1 MFYLGIDI
9 AKSSARYV
17 LLDNDGE
24 KAHKAF
30 TLRNSNDDFE
40 KLLSFLKKFNLD
52 HQNLLIGIEAT
63 GIWWEN
69 IFSFLTQNNFKIVLL
84 NPHQTKKFREALRL
98 KAKTDD
104 IDAFVIAGLLRS
116 NQFSASFIP
125 EENIQT
131 LRETTKLRYQ
141 LMQNLK
147 NYERQVFSLLGLIFP
162 EYEKSPLKNPF
173 SISAISIFKA
183 FPTAKHLADAKPKQI
198 EKIVRSIKGNTLNID
213 RIQELINI
221 AKKSIYSGR
230 AKISRGMN
238 LNILLAQIQQLF
250 KSIAQLDSEI
260 DSILSPNNDDDL
272 NFPGANLLT
281 IPGVGPKTVAAILSA
296 VGIDGKTF
304 KSVTQF
310 IGHIGFYPQIY
321 QSGETKRDN
330 KISKQGPSYLRH
342 ALYISAVAC
351 LRHNPEFKNLYN
363 KKCSQ
368 GKKPKQALICVA
380 KKIAELCLSM
390 LKSGEVYLPQR
401 VFMQT

>member
-9 AKSSARYV
+9 AKTSARYV
-17 LLDNDGE
+17 LLDNNGE
-24 KAHKAF
+24 KTHKAF
-30 TLRNSNDDFE
+30 TLRNSNDDFKE
-40 KLLSFLKKFNLD
+40 LLLILKKLSLN

-69 IFSFLTQNNFKIVLL
+69 IFTFLTENNFKIVLL
-84 NPHQTKKFREALRL
+84 NPHQTKKFREALRF

-104 IDAFVIAGLLRS
+104 IDAYVIAGLLRS

-125 EENIQT
+125 EEDIQA
-131 LRETTKLRYQ
+131 LREITKLRYQ
-141 LMQNLK
+141 LMINLK
-147 NYERQVFSLLGLIFP
+147 NYERKVLSLLSLIFP
-162 EYEKSPLKNPF
+162 EYKSSPLKNPF
-173 SISAISIFKA
+173 SFSSIAILKV
-183 FPTAKHLADAKPKQI
+183 FPTAKHLAIATPKQI
-198 EKIVRSIKGNTLNID
+198 ENIVRSIKGNNLNIS

-221 AKKSIYSGR
+221 AKNSIYSGR
-230 AKISRGMN
+230 AKVARG
-238 LNILLAQIQQLF
+238 LNINILISQVEQLL

-260 DSILSPNNDDDL
+260 DAILSPNDDDL
-272 NFPGANLLT
+272 NFTGANLLT

-296 VGIDGKTF
+296 VGADGKSF

-310 IGHIGFYPQIY
+310 IGHIGFYPKIY

-330 KISKQGPSYLRH
+330 KISKQGPAYLRH

-351 LRHNPEFKNLYN
+351 LKHNPEFKNLYN

-368 GKKPKQALICVA
+368 GKKPKQALVCVA

-390 LKSGEVYLPQR
+390 LKSGEIYHPHR

>member
-24 KAHKAF
+24 KTHKAF
-30 TLRNSNDDFE
+30 TLRNSIDDFNE
-40 KLLSFLKKFNLD
+40 LLFTLKKLNLN

-63 GIWWEN
+63 GILWEN
-69 IFSFLTQNNFKIVLL
+69 MFSFLTENNFKIVLL

-98 KAKTDD
+98 KAKTND
-104 IDAFVIAGLLRS
+104 IDAYVIAGLLRS
-116 NQFSASFIP
+116 NQFSSSFILK
-125 EENIQT
+125 EDIQT
-131 LRETTKLRYQ
+131 LRETAKLRYQ
-141 LMQNLK
+141 LMIDLK
-147 NYERQVFSLLGLIFP
+147 NYERKTLSLLSLVFP
-162 EYEKSPLKNPF
+162 EYKNFPLKNPF
-173 SISAISIFKA
+173 SISGIAILKA
-183 FPTAKHLADAKPKQI
+183 FPTAKHLATAKPMQI
-198 EKIVRSIKGNTLNID
+198 ENIVRSIQGNNLNSF
-213 RIQELINI
+213 RIQELIDM
-221 AKKSIYSGR
+221 AKLSIYSGR
-230 AKISRGMN
+230 AKVSRGMHF
-238 LNILLAQIQQLF
+238 NILLTQLEQLQ

-260 DSILSPNNDDDL
+260 DSILSPNDDNL

-296 VGIDGKTF
+296 VGVDGKTF

-330 KISKQGPSYLRH
+330 KISKQGPAYLRH

-351 LRHNPEFKNLYN
+351 LRHNPEFKNLYH
-363 KKCSQ
+363 KKVSQ

-390 LKSGEVYLPQR
+390 LKSGEVYQPQR
-401 VFMQT
+401 IFMQT